1 MPRQE
6 IKDTQRTRD
15 TGDTRDTR
23 VMNDNQNL
31 VSFLSEKL
39 RRKQSG
45 ATAEELAATMYAFLA
60 SERAARSQQYAE
72 ANGSSAQVI
81 CVQSMRAL

>member
-1 MPRQE
+1 
-6 IKDTQRTRD
+6 
-15 TGDTRDTR
+15 
-23 VMNDNQNL
+23 MNDNQNL

-45 ATAEELAATMYAFLA
+45 ATPEEMAATMYAFLA

-81 CVQSMRAL
+81 CVQSLRAV

>member
-1 MPRQE
+1 
-6 IKDTQRTRD
+6 
-15 TGDTRDTR
+15 
-23 VMNDNQNL
+23 MNDNQNL

-45 ATAEELAATMYAFLA
+45 ATAEEMAATMYAFLA

-72 ANGSSAQVI
+72 AKGSTAQVI
-81 CVQSMRAL
+81 CVQSMRAV

>member
-6 IKDTQRTRD
+6 IKDTQRNRD

-45 ATAEELAATMYAFLA
+45 ATPEEMAATMYAFLA

-81 CVQSMRAL
+81 CVQSLRAV